1 MSDKPTPDDA
11 KQTPPPETAKPV
23 DPAAQEDAA
32 KDHEG
37 GGYA

>member
-1 MSDKPTPDDA
+1 MPDTPADKTDT
-11 KQTPPPETAKPV
+11 KMPPAPAKPV
-23 DPAAQEDAA
+23 DPGAQEDAA